1 MSITAILRAAD
12 GSLGSA
18 NDESDIAL
26 IPIVEEESN
35 ENLFEG
41 DGAEADEA
49 LSAAAEDA
57 ESAVDEATGDELD
70 GYVEKADAY
79 IEATRGTGEFGKF
92 TAPFSRQFK
101 TTLKTYFPEDDLSF
115 DAIDI
120 AEEVTNLTAIKMRF
134 NTYIFYLIFSLL
146 YFSLSV
152 SLIPLSGVALGP
164 MVSNVVGA
172 VLGALAS
179 VDEAMGGFGFLGDGR
194 IAPFS
199 YFPVLII
206 IFFVLLWVRFQIR
219 DYFFN
224 KIENNVSTM
233 ALRVSSELSAIGQLV
248 TNALESVDQDR
259 TPEDEWPER
268 AGKWT
273 KVALWGE
280 ERYQNIDRYLAATS
294 WRVEDRFHWISYFFM
309 SLNAVTAL
317 ASIGGVTAVA
327 FVASDAGGGVMPW
340 ISLAA
345 GAVIY
350 FFLVIFVWTIGL
362 DRGNNFWRTE
372 LSKRFSEAERG
383 RVHMFNRIGNKMRT
397 DKNEILRRRI

>member
-12 GSLGSA
+12 DSLGSA
-18 NDESDIAL
+18 NDESDISL
-26 IPIVEEESN
+26 IPRVEEESN

-41 DGAEADEA
+41 DDAEADDV

-57 ESAVDEATGDELD
+57 ESAEDESAADELD

-79 IEATRGTGEFGKF
+79 IIATSETGEFGQF
-92 TAPFSRQFK
+92 TTPFSWQFK
-101 TTLKTYFPEDDLSF
+101 SSLRVYFPNDDVSF
-115 DAIDI
+115 DAIDF
-120 AEEVTNLTAIKMRF
+120 AERVTNTTAIKMRF
-134 NTYIFYLIFSLL
+134 YTYLFYFVFSLW
-146 YFSLSV
+146 YVCLSV
-152 SLIPLSGVALGP
+152 SLIPLSGVSLDP
-164 MVSNVVGA
+164 LISKVVGA

-179 VDEAMGGFGFLGDGR
+179 VDEAMDGFGFLSDGR

-199 YFPVLII
+199 YFPALVVVFFIALLI
-206 IFFVLLWVRFQIR
+206 RSQIR

-280 ERYQNIDRYLAATS
+280 ERYQNIDRYLSATS
-294 WRVEDRFHWISYFFM
+294 WRVEDRFHWISIFFFA
-309 SLNAVTAL
+309 LNAITSFLCVA
-317 ASIGGVTAVA
+317 GVFAIA
-327 FVASDAGGGVMPW
+327 FVASQAGGGVMPW

>member
-120 AEEVTNLTAIKMRF
+120 AEKVTNLTAIKMRF

-179 VDEAMGGFGFLGDGR
+179 VDEVMGGFGFLGDGR

-317 ASIGGVTAVA
+317 ASIGGVIAVA
-327 FVASDAGGGVMPW
+327 FVASDAGGSVMPLDLSGGRRGD
-340 ISLAA
+340 ILFPRDLRVDHRSRQ
-345 GAVIY
+345 GQQ
-350 FFLVIFVWTIGL
+350 FLE
-362 DRGNNFWRTE
+362 D
-372 LSKRFSEAERG
+372 
-383 RVHMFNRIGNKMRT
+383 
-397 DKNEILRRRI
+397 

>member
-12 GSLGSA
+12 DSLGSA

-26 IPIVEEESN
+26 IPRVEEESN

-41 DGAEADEA
+41 DDAEADEV

-57 ESAVDEATGDELD
+57 ESAEDESAADELD

-79 IEATRGTGEFGKF
+79 IIATSETGEFGQF
-92 TAPFSRQFK
+92 TTPFSWQFK
-101 TTLKTYFPEDDLSF
+101 SSLRVYFPNDDVSF
-115 DAIDI
+115 DAIDF
-120 AEEVTNLTAIKMRF
+120 AERVTNTTAIKMRF
-134 NTYIFYLIFSLL
+134 YTYLFYFVFSLW
-146 YFSLSV
+146 YVCLSV
-152 SLIPLSGVALGP
+152 SLIPLSGVSLDP
-164 MVSNVVGA
+164 LISKVVGA

-179 VDEAMGGFGFLGDGR
+179 ADEAMGGFGFRGDGR

-199 YFPVLII
+199 YFPALVVV
-206 IFFVLLWVRFQIR
+206 FFVALLIRSQIR

-280 ERYQNIDRYLAATS
+280 ERYQNIDRYLSATS
-294 WRVEDRFHWISYFFM
+294 WRVEDRFHWISIFFLCVKCNYVF
-309 SLNAVTAL
+309 SLRC
-317 ASIGGVTAVA
+317 GCFCYCFCGVTSGRRCYALDLSGGRR
-327 FVASDAGGGVMPW
+327 SD
-340 ISLAA
+340 IL
-345 GAVIY
+345 
-350 FFLVIFVWTIGL
+350 
-362 DRGNNFWRTE
+362 
-372 LSKRFSEAERG
+372 FSS
-383 RVHMFNRIGNKMRT
+383 
-397 DKNEILRRRI
+397 